1 MLCLLILHLNI
12 SVSIGRSFILLLI
25 ILGLFFR
32 SFLRL
37 RRRHF
42 KDSFTL
48 SHESINTLLKVL
60 KFVAWV
66 FTLILVLDFVVDSI
80 KVFLYD
86 SNLFVH

>member
-12 SVSIGRSFILLLI
+12 SVSIGRSF

-66 FTLILVLDFVVDSI
+66 FSLILVLDFVVDSI